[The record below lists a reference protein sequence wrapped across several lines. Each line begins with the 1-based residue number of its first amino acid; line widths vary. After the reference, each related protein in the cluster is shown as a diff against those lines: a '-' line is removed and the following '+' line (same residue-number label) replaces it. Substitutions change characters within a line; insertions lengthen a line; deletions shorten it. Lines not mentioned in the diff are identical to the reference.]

1 MYEAGLSANQV
12 AAFRREGMLCL
23 PDFLAPEEVLA
34 LVNESKRLLSD
45 FDISSHPMTQFKVDE
60 NDHIGDQ
67 YFFDSS
73 DKILFFFDT
82 DAFDESGA
90 LKYPKEQAINKIGH
104 GLHMKNQVFQ
114 KITMDQ
120 KVVNVAKSLGYKAAR
135 VLQSMCIFKHPVGA
149 TNDERENAVPPH
161 TDATFLFT
169 EPQTAVG
176 FWYALEDCT
185 LENGCLWYNPGS
197 QNVFPLTK
205 RFVKVNG
212 GKDGCAMIP
221 LEHNAEN
228 VPEDKPKDY
237 VPVECKA
244 GSLILIHNSVL
255 HKSDKNRSHKSR
267 FAYAFHVI
275 DGTSKFDELNWLQV
289 PVSGG
294 CDFTKLYE

>member
-1 MYEAGLSANQV
+1 MYEAGLSSDEV
-12 AAFRREGMLCL
+12 ALFRREGIICL

-34 LVNESKRLLSD
+34 LLNESKGLLSD
-45 FDISSHPMTQFKVDE
+45 FDVSSHPMTQFKVGE
-60 NDHIGDQ
+60 NDHIGDE
-67 YFFDSS
+67 YFFNSS

-90 LKYPKEQAINKIGH
+90 LKYSKEQSINKIGH
-104 GLHMKNQVFQ
+104 GLHMRNQVFR
-114 KITMDQ
+114 KITMDD
-120 KVVNVAKSLGYKAAR
+120 KVVNVAKSLGYKDAR
-135 VLQSMCIFKHPVGA
+135 VLQSMCIFKHPVGS

-169 EPQTAVG
+169 QPQTAVG

-212 GKDGCAMIP
+212 GKDGCTMIP
-221 LEHNAEN
+221 LEYDTQN
-228 VPEDKPKDY
+228 VPEDKPEDY
-237 VPVECKA
+237 VPVEGKTGCLMR
-244 GSLILIHNSVL
+244 SHNSVL
-255 HKSDKNRSHKSR
+255 HKYHKNRSHKSR

-294 CDFTKLYE
+294 CNFTKLYE